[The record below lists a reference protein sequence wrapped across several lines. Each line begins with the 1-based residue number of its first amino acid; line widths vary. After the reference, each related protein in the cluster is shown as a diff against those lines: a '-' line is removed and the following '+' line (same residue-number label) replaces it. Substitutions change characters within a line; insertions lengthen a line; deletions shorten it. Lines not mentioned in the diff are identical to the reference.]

1 MNEKNLMKQKSI
13 YIILNMEDIT
23 NADYMQAKRLCKYF
37 ERKKIYMICILKV
50 IHYFYNTL
58 YYYVFKIFR
67 KLCLKIYELDP
78 AKFLS
83 DPGLALQAALKKTE
97 VKLKLLSNINMLLMV
112 EKRIRGGICHAIH
125 RYAKANNKYMKEM
138 IKINNHHILN
148 IEM

>member
-1 MNEKNLMKQKSI
+1 MQITCKQKDFVNT
-13 YIILNMEDIT
+13 LKE
-23 NADYMQAKRLCKYF
+23 
-37 ERKKIYMICILKV
+37 KIKVNIMICILKV

-83 DPGLALQAALKKTE
+83 DPGLALQAALKKSE

-125 RYAKANNKYMKEM
+125 
-138 IKINNHHILN
+138 
-148 IEM
+148 

>member
-1 MNEKNLMKQKSI
+1 MQITCKQKNFVNT
-13 YIILNMEDIT
+13 LKE
-23 NADYMQAKRLCKYF
+23 
-37 ERKKIYMICILKV
+37 KIKMNIMICILKV
-50 IHYFYNTL
+50 IHYFYNTS

-83 DPGLALQAALKKTE
+83 DPGLALQAALKKSE
-97 VKLKLLSNINMLLMV
+97 VKLKLLSSINMLLMV

-125 RYAKANNKYMKEM
+125 QYEKANNKYMKEM

-148 IEM
+148 IGM